1 MHTKLEET
9 REKQWICC
17 PPPQNTN
24 KRMIKYIYVNKRNEK
39 MSRNWLSNESFWV
52 TQEKIMIYLFFFPP
66 SVLFPSTKEIYQLF
80 DQKLIVNVRYRPAV
94 DFGNLGLDG
103 RLSTL
108 ESVVYACPGCA
119 AAP

>member
-1 MHTKLEET
+1 
-9 REKQWICC
+9 
-17 PPPQNTN
+17 
-24 KRMIKYIYVNKRNEK
+24 
-39 MSRNWLSNESFWV
+39 
-52 TQEKIMIYLFFFPP
+52 MIYLFFLPP
-66 SVLFPSTKEIYQLF
+66 PPVFLFPSTEEYNVYHSLT
-80 DQKLIVNVRYRPAV
+80 KLIANLRYRPDV